1 MNGKEKVF
9 LDTYF
14 KDGWGDYSATEILEL
29 GDEIKKYKIEIDV
42 IKESTTKEITILG
55 FLVS

>member
-1 MNGKEKVF
+1 MF

-29 GDEIKKYKIEIDV
+29 SDETKEYKIEINV
-42 IKESTTKEITILG
+42 IKENTSKEITILG
-55 FLVS
+55 ILVS